1 MEENVIISIKGS
13 QLYEGQDPDVTEL
26 VTAGTLRREQEGYTI
41 AYQETEL
48 TGLEGTTT
56 KLRIEGPRVTLL
68 RQGSVN
74 SQMIFE
80 VGRKHLSMY
89 ETPYG
94 ALAVGIETRRLKN
107 TVDEAGGDL
116 EIDYAIEIDNL
127 LASNPVYQKLD
138 KTTVEDGDWV
148 NIDFVGKKD
157 GEAFDGGSSD
167 EGGYDLLIGSG
178 SFIDGFED
186 GLIGKQVGDS
196 FELPLTFPETYTP
209 NPDLAGQDVVFE
221 VTVNAIEE
229 QVDAEWNDEFVQ
241 ANTDYQTVDEYV
253 EATKASLQEQKN
265 SDKAYYVMQAIVD
278 DSEFD
283 CADSDVQSL
292 VDTQKQQYE
301 QYASYFGMSLDD
313 FLSNNGMTDEKLEE
327 NARFQISCT
336 LAIDAIGKA
345 ENMTVSDEEYQSGL
359 EELAN
364 QYGAESGEAFEEQY
378 GKEDV
383 ENSILYDKIMD
394 YVVDQAVVK

>member
-26 VTAGTLRREQEGYTI
+26 VTAGTLRREQEGYTT

-127 LASNPVYQKLD
+127 LA
-138 KTTVEDGDWV
+138 
-148 NIDFVGKKD
+148 GKSLFQLNVKKKP
-157 GEAFDGGSSD
+157 
-167 EGGYDLLIGSG
+167 
-178 SFIDGFED
+178 
-186 GLIGKQVGDS
+186 GLPQ
-196 FELPLTFPETYTP
+196 
-209 NPDLAGQDVVFE
+209 
-221 VTVNAIEE
+221 
-229 QVDAEWNDEFVQ
+229 
-241 ANTDYQTVDEYV
+241 
-253 EATKASLQEQKN
+253 
-265 SDKAYYVMQAIVD
+265 
-278 DSEFD
+278 
-283 CADSDVQSL
+283 
-292 VDTQKQQYE
+292 
-301 QYASYFGMSLDD
+301 
-313 FLSNNGMTDEKLEE
+313 
-327 NARFQISCT
+327 
-336 LAIDAIGKA
+336 
-345 ENMTVSDEEYQSGL
+345 
-359 EELAN
+359 
-364 QYGAESGEAFEEQY
+364 
-378 GKEDV
+378 
-383 ENSILYDKIMD
+383 
-394 YVVDQAVVK
+394 

>member
-94 ALAVGIETRRLKN
+94 ALAVGVETRRLKN

-127 LASNPVYQKLD
+127 LA
-138 KTTVEDGDWV
+138 
-148 NIDFVGKKD
+148 GKSLFQLNVKKKP
-157 GEAFDGGSSD
+157 
-167 EGGYDLLIGSG
+167 
-178 SFIDGFED
+178 
-186 GLIGKQVGDS
+186 GLPQ
-196 FELPLTFPETYTP
+196 
-209 NPDLAGQDVVFE
+209 
-221 VTVNAIEE
+221 
-229 QVDAEWNDEFVQ
+229 
-241 ANTDYQTVDEYV
+241 
-253 EATKASLQEQKN
+253 
-265 SDKAYYVMQAIVD
+265 
-278 DSEFD
+278 
-283 CADSDVQSL
+283 
-292 VDTQKQQYE
+292 
-301 QYASYFGMSLDD
+301 
-313 FLSNNGMTDEKLEE
+313 
-327 NARFQISCT
+327 
-336 LAIDAIGKA
+336 
-345 ENMTVSDEEYQSGL
+345 
-359 EELAN
+359 
-364 QYGAESGEAFEEQY
+364 
-378 GKEDV
+378 
-383 ENSILYDKIMD
+383 
-394 YVVDQAVVK
+394 